1 MAANGD
7 DKMIRS
13 ALAAAMQVQRYRELD
28 LAGISSGIER

>member
-13 ALAAAMQVQRYRELD
+13 AIAAAARVQRYRELD
-28 LAGISSGIER
+28 LAGISCGIER